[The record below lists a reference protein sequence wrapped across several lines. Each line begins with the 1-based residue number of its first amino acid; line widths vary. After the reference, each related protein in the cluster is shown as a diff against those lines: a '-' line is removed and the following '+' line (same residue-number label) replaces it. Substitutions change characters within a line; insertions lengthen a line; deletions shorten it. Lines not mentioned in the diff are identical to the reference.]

1 MFLPVPVLSNGGV
14 FLADSP
20 FSCPR
25 KLAFERLDI
34 CPITET
40 ASMLR
45 YRKMAAHL
53 CNDNPVVFNPIL
65 ACAVYH
71 DKRPPISYLARAAM
85 SGSSCLSFIIPEI
98 TFYSGRSVPPGTYTF
113 RIATSDKEVMCNG
126 MRSGITREQAETGW
140 DLWNT
145 MVEKDQIPPI
155 PAFLKE
161 SVCIRCNYKSTCDRI
176 NNHQAD
182 ALSNVGEML

>member
-1 MFLPVPVLSNGGV
+1 MFLPVPVLSNGRV

-34 CPITET
+34 SPTGEPTTLI
-40 ASMLR
+40 R
-45 YRKMAAHL
+45 YRKMAFHL
-53 CNDNPVVFNPIL
+53 CNDKPVVFNPIL
-65 ACAVYH
+65 AYLVYH
-71 DKRPPISYLARAAM
+71 DRRPPIAYLARAAM
-85 SGSSCLSFIIPEI
+85 SGSSLLSFAIPEI
-98 TFYSGRSVPPGTYTF
+98 TFYSGRSVPPGTYSF
-113 RIATSDKEVMCNG
+113 RIGLTDKEVMCNG
-126 MRSGITREQAETGW
+126 MRSGITREQAEAGW

-161 SVCIRCNYKSTCDRI
+161 TVCTRCNYKGTCDRI
-176 NNHQAD
+176 NNRQAD